1 MNNDRLCPYQFVGF
15 REPRVGTYATT
26 PERIV
31 LIFNI
36 GGSVLVDN
44 EEGRLLGTSNIC
56 NTVERLHAVPRNK
69 VVTVSREQH
78 GIC

>member
-1 MNNDRLCPYQFVGF
+1 MNNDRLCPYQFVGLH
-15 REPRVGTYATT
+15 EPRVGTYATT
-26 PERIV
+26 PESIA

-56 NTVERLHAVPRNK
+56 TTVERLHAVPRNK